1 MKVLQILS
9 RVYIN
14 DIDAAICF
22 YEGLLQEK
30 CSSRFD
36 YPQMKLEIARVRD
49 ILLIGGSDEALKPFM
64 NTKAT
69 FLVDSVEEFKEFL
82 LKNDATIIRD
92 IQQVP
97 TGFNMT
103 VQHKDGIIIEYV
115 EHKNNLK

>member
-1 MKVLQILS
+1 MKVIQILS
-9 RVYIN
+9 RVYVN
-14 DIDAAICF
+14 DIDTAICF
-22 YEGLLQEK
+22 YEELLQEK

-36 YPQMKLEIARVRD
+36 YLQMKLEIARVGD
-49 ILLIGGSDEALKPFM
+49 ILLIGGSVEALKTFI
-64 NTKAT
+64 NTTAT

-115 EHKNNLK
+115 EHKK